1 MKKKV
6 LITILVILLII
17 VFLILVVFFRFN
29 KVTIRIPKNVKPV
42 FYSGTKGES
51 DMDTIWCGTFQLA
64 WNELIN
70 QYGKEIEFKDY
81 NSELVD
87 KLNEQNFTKDMLSE
101 DSYYIKVAETTPSLK
116 EEIKQDMKNKFGKN
130 SAILDNIDFNQKNG
144 ITIYTA
150 LNKKFEFLE
159 IFDDLKDMN
168 FGNTNKKIKCF
179 GIDEESDK
187 SLYKN
192 VEVMYYG
199 WNKENEEWE
208 YAARLKTKENEEII
222 LANISSIGDFDETY
236 EKVLELENTYEETK
250 EFQDIDIIYIPYM
263 NINFTI
269 NYEELCGKEINN
281 TRDMAS
287 CCGTKYT
294 IFYESK
300 GWRTT

>member
-6 LITILVILLII
+6 LITILVIISII
-17 VFLILVVFFRFN
+17 VLLRIGLFLIFN
-29 KVTIRIPKNVKPV
+29 KITIRIPKNAKPV
-42 FYSGTKGES
+42 FYSGAKGES

-70 QYGKEIEFKDY
+70 QYEKEIELKDY
-81 NSELVD
+81 NSELID

-116 EEIKQDMKNKFGKN
+116 EEIKQDMKKKFGKK
-130 SAILDNIDFNQKNG
+130 SAVLDNIDFNQKNG

-159 IFDDLKDMN
+159 IFDDLEDKK
-168 FGNTNKKIKCF
+168 FGETDKKIKCF
-179 GIDEESDK
+179 GIDKKSDK

-222 LANISSIGDFDETY
+222 FANISSIGDFDETY
-236 EKVLELENTYEETK
+236 KKVLELENTYEETK
-250 EFQDIDIIYIPYM
+250 EFQDIDNIYLPYM

-281 TRDMAS
+281 TRNMAS
-287 CCGTKYT
+287 CCRTKYT
-294 IFYESK
+294 IFYES
-300 GWRTT
+300 

>member
-6 LITILVILLII
+6 LITILIIILII
-17 VFLILVVFFRFN
+17 AFLILGVFFRFN
-29 KVTIRIPKNVKPV
+29 KITIRIPKNAKPV
-42 FYSGTKGES
+42 FYSGAKGES

-70 QYGKEIEFKDY
+70 QYGKEIDLKDY
-81 NSELVD
+81 NSELID
-87 KLNEQNFTKDMLSE
+87 KLNKQSFTKDMLSE

-116 EEIKQDMKNKFGKN
+116 EEIKQEMKKKFGKN
-130 SAILDNIDFNQKNG
+130 SAVLDNIDFNQKNG

-159 IFDDLKDMN
+159 IFDDLEDKK
-168 FGNTNKKIKCF
+168 FGETDKIIKCF
-179 GIDEESDK
+179 GIDKKSDK

-199 WNKENEEWE
+199 WNKESEEWE
-208 YAARLKTKENEEII
+208 YAAKLKTKENEEVI

-236 EKVLELENTYEETK
+236 KKVLELENTYEETK
-250 EFQDIDIIYIPYM
+250 EFQDIDIIEIPYM

-269 NYEELCGKEINN
+269 NYEELCRKEINN
-281 TRDMAS
+281 TRNMVS
-287 CCGTKYT
+287 WCGTKYT

>member
-1 MKKKV
+1 
-6 LITILVILLII
+6 
-17 VFLILVVFFRFN
+17 
-29 KVTIRIPKNVKPV
+29 
-42 FYSGTKGES
+42 
-51 DMDTIWCGTFQLA
+51 MDTIWCGTFQLA

-81 NSELVD
+81 SSELID
-87 KLNEQNFTKDMLSE
+87 KLNKQSFTKDMLSE
-101 DSYYIKVAETTPSLK
+101 DSYYIKVAETAPSLK
-116 EEIKQDMKNKFGKN
+116 EEIKQEMKKKFGKN
-130 SAILDNIDFNQKNG
+130 SAVLDNIDFNQKNG

-159 IFDDLKDMN
+159 IFDDLEDKK
-168 FGNTNKKIKCF
+168 FGETDKKIKCF
-179 GIDEESDK
+179 GIDKKSDK

-208 YAARLKTKENEEII
+208 YAARLKTKENEEVIF
-222 LANISSIGDFDETY
+222 ANISSIGDFDETY

-250 EFQDIDIIYIPYM
+250 EFQDIDIIYLPYM

-281 TRDMAS
+281 TRNMAS
-287 CCGTKYT
+287 CCRTKYT
-294 IFYESK
+294 IFYES
-300 GWRTT
+300 

>member
-1 MKKKV
+1 MKKKI
-6 LITILVILLII
+6 LITILIIILII
-17 VFLILVVFFRFN
+17 AILRIGLFFMFN
-29 KVTIRIPKNVKPV
+29 KVTIRIPKNSKPV

-64 WNELIN
+64 WNELIK
-70 QYGKEIEFKDY
+70 QYGKEIELKDY

-87 KLNEQNFTKDMLSE
+87 KLNKQSFTKNMLSE

-130 SAILDNIDFNQKNG
+130 SAILDNIDFNCKNG
-144 ITIYTA
+144 VTIYTA

-168 FGNTNKKIKCF
+168 FGNTDKKIKCF
-179 GIDEESDK
+179 GIDEDSSEN
-187 SLYKN
+187 LYKN

-199 WNKENEEWE
+199 WNKESEEWE
-208 YAARLKTKENEEII
+208 YAAKLKTKENEEII
-222 LANISSIGDFDETY
+222 FANISSIGDFDETY

-250 EFQDIDIIYIPYM
+250 EFQDIDIIKIPYM

-269 NYEELCGKEINN
+269 NYEEFCGKEINN
-281 TRDMAS
+281 TRRLVIY
-287 CCGTKYT
+287 CCTKYT